1 MSINLLLPCFLA
13 FCCVERAGWCYRS
26 PFPSFPPPLFPAECG
41 FPRPESAPFPFRSFR
56 LAGPGSA
63 AAIQSDRPREPGVL
77 RLLFPSSSPS
87 LPSFDPQPI
96 HDFFLSPISPP
107 LPPFLGVSSSSFFF
121 FLIRLIIF
129 FDLTTLLSLFSH
141 LHRPFRRSVSRI
153 PKPTLFCFDIF
164 KFCRFSTLS
173 CLPPDARR
181 LLHYSR
187 SPSWTRFLPSLR
199 SQISNSLTTTRIL
212 DPVLLSSSS
221 LATTLDLFTSRH
233 NWTCSS

>member
-26 PFPSFPPPLFPAECG
+26 PLPSFPPPLFPPAECG

-96 HDFFLSPISPP
+96 HYFFLSPISPP
-107 LPPFLGVSSSSFFF
+107 LPPFLGVSSPSFFF

-129 FDLTTLLSLFSH
+129 FDLNDLIFSLLPPSSTVSTFRFSNTETD
-141 LHRPFRRSVSRI
+141 LVLLGR
-153 PKPTLFCFDIF
+153 LE
-164 KFCRFSTLS
+164 FCRFSTLS

-187 SPSWTRFLPSLR
+187 SPSWTRFLSSLR
-199 SQISNSLTTTRIL
+199 SQISNSLLTTTRIL

-221 LATTLDLFTSRH
+221 LATTLDLLTSRH
-233 NWTCSS
+233 NWT